1 MKGVNYIINIK
12 GKIMKNLI
20 STILAT
26 FMLLSLN
33 VSANASG
40 FGMGISISSN
50 TLDTAGKEDVDSNGT
65 IDATK
70 NVSDK
75 IMIGSIFG
83 EYSATG
89 INGSKLALTIG
100 VDYIPFDA
108 DIDKRSITQSSL
120 KAKADGAAST
130 GTNSVEATVEDHYTV
145 YLQPG
150 FMINDSTMLYGTV
163 GFSNATINGKSVSL
177 SHTDINKSQD
187 LDGTVLG
194 AGIKTVR
201 DNGLFIKLDYKET
214 SYDTV
219 SFTTSNSTKA
229 TADLDNETFAL
240 SIGKQF

>member
-1 MKGVNYIINIK
+1 MKK
-12 GKIMKNLI
+12 LLT
-20 STILAT
+20 SILAT
-26 FMLLSLN
+26 FILLSLN
-33 VSANASG
+33 VAANASG
-40 FGMGISISSN
+40 FGLGISISSN
-50 TLDTAGKEDVDSNGT
+50 TLDTAGKEDVDNNGT
-65 IDATK
+65 IDDRKT
-70 NVSDK
+70 VSDD
-75 IMIGSIFG
+75 IMIGSVFG

-120 KAKADGAAST
+120 KALADGAAST
-130 GTNSVEATVEDHYTV
+130 GTNSVSATVEDHYTV

-150 FMINDSTMLYGTV
+150 FMINDSTTVYGTI
-163 GFSNATINGKSVSL
+163 GFSNATVNGKSVSL
-177 SHTDINKSQD
+177 THTDINKSQD

-194 AGIKTVR
+194 AGMKTVK

-214 SYDTV
+214 SYDSV
-219 SFTTSNSTKA
+219 SFTTSNNTKA

>member
-1 MKGVNYIINIK
+1 
-12 GKIMKNLI
+12 
-20 STILAT
+20 
-26 FMLLSLN
+26 MLLSLN

-70 NVSDK
+70 SVSDD

-120 KAKADGAAST
+120 TAKADGAAST

-150 FMINDSTMLYGTV
+150 FMINDSTTVYGTV
-163 GFSNATINGKSVSL
+163 GLSNATINGKSVSL
-177 SHTDINKSQD
+177 THTDINKSQD

-194 AGIKTVR
+194 VGVKTVK
-201 DNGLFIKLDYKET
+201 DNGLFIKFDYKET

-229 TADLDNETFAL
+229 TADLDNETFAF